1 MRRRNEADME
11 DVTPALLEILQKRF
25 SEKIAVNPRIR
36 ALYKKIEEGKATYVD
51 AEDYAHLIGEV
62 LTQVFREN
70 LSSAVLPNGKMY
82 YNIADR
88 ILGTMLGEDHR
99 IVSEATE
106 IVQNFLNKSAD
117 LGIKTQLAAVNQD
130 RIKGLVD
137 KVSEADVFDDVAWVL
152 DEPVKNFSVS
162 VVDDILRE
170 NVEFQGEA
178 GLSPV
183 VVRKATWKCCEW
195 CSKLEG
201 EYTYPVIN
209 RDVYRR
215 HERCRCTVEFDPKD
229 GRRGRQ
235 NVHSKVWT

>member
-11 DVTPALLEILQKRF
+11 DITPTLLALLQKRF
-25 SEKIAVNPRIR
+25 FEKIAVNPRIR
-36 ALYKKIEEGKATYVD
+36 AMYKKIEEGKATYAD
-51 AEDYAHLIGEV
+51 AEDYAYLIGEA
-62 LTQVFREN
+62 LAQVFREN
-70 LSSAVLPNGKMY
+70 LSSAVLPNGKLY

-88 ILGTMLGEDHR
+88 ILGTMLGENHK
-99 IVSEATE
+99 IISEATE

-117 LGIKTQLAAVNQD
+117 LGIKAQLATVNQD
-130 RIKGLVD
+130 RIKGLVE
-137 KVSEADVFDDVAWVL
+137 KVSEAEIFDDVAWVL

-162 VVDDILRE
+162 IVDDILRE

-195 CSKLEG
+195 CAKLEG
-201 EYTYPVIN
+201 EYTYPVIS

-215 HERCRCTVEFDPKD
+215 HERCRCAVEFDPKD
-229 GRRGRQ
+229 GRRSRQ
-235 NVHSKVWT
+235 NVHSKTWT